1 MKTLLIFDLMYFS
14 TWPIGGHSK
23 TSTCEQMFDTR
34 TTFLALSTG
43 SLDLKTHFGRK
54 NRKSLD
60 SASAVTPAIFL
71 RNTAEFSV
79 NLIVHGNS
87 IILRGGEFAWKASNL
102 GGFQDFWFSNVGE
115 PNHDKSCC
123 YHPRLP
129 QEYQIGRCYVFIC
142 FHVFLQV
149 RIHGDV
155 SLEAW
160 HCSLCG
166 TLCK

>member
-1 MKTLLIFDLMYFS
+1 
-14 TWPIGGHSK
+14 
-23 TSTCEQMFDTR
+23 MFDTR

-87 IILRGGEFAWKASNL
+87 IILRGVSSPGRRAISVDSRIL
-102 GGFQDFWFSNVGE
+102 IFQCRGA
-115 PNHDKSCC
+115 KS
-123 YHPRLP
+123 
-129 QEYQIGRCYVFIC
+129 
-142 FHVFLQV
+142 
-149 RIHGDV
+149 
-155 SLEAW
+155 
-160 HCSLCG
+160 
-166 TLCK
+166 